1 MLVKNIPQAE
11 TYVLLFQNRC
21 QIIEIKHYIKHYI
34 KHVRKTK
41 SIPRV
46 IIELGK
52 EGHSSC

>member
-21 QIIEIKHYIKHYI
+21 QIIEIKHYIKH
-34 KHVRKTK
+34 VRKTK